1 MGEKLSFYHF
11 TNGSPISRR
20 CDRPPDVRDPSLTRR
35 RPAAPSQPP
44 LRDGATGGDHVPH
57 DPPAYNPPRAE
68 AEHLRGEAGAE
79 RLAPARQHLGLAAD
93 LDPAHPPRIYRNQV
107 VHEERHPGVA
117 LHILVLLP
125 PGEVV
130 PADIDRVQLRV
141 VPEPDGDHMRLAVRT
156 AGRQPPEEL
165 ALEVFDFLVREHA
178 HAAPSPARPATR
190 RSAAAFARS

>member
-93 LDPAHPPRIYRNQV
+93 LDPAHPPRIHRGQV
-107 VHEERHPGVA
+107 VH
-117 LHILVLLP
+117 
-125 PGEVV
+125 
-130 PADIDRVQLRV
+130 
-141 VPEPDGDHMRLAVRT
+141 
-156 AGRQPPEEL
+156 EEL
-165 ALEVFDFLVREHA
+165 ALEVFDLLVREHA
-178 HAAPSPARPATR
+178 HVAPSPARPATR